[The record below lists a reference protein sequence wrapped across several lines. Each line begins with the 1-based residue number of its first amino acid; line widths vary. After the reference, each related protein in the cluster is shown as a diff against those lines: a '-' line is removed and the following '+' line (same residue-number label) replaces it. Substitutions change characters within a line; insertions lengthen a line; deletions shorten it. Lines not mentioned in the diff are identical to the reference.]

1 VENFQAEVFNMTER
15 SFRIILGIAL
25 LLMLSLNFDMGIYVF
40 IGVLAFEGITNLRI
54 PLLASRF
61 RYGTAFSSNEALS
74 PGCSRIPF
82 DAERALRLLVAALL
96 VATFILYREQT
107 WFFPWFIGSMLLLAG
122 ITNICP
128 MVMALR
134 WAGFK

>member
-1 VENFQAEVFNMTER
+1 M
-15 SFRIILGIAL
+15 L
-25 LLMLSLNFDMGIYVF
+25 LLMLSLGLDEGIYVF
-40 IGVLAFEGITNLRI
+40 IGLLVFEGVTNLRI
-54 PLLASRF
+54 PLLVSKLRLGSEFKASEIL
-61 RYGTAFSSNEALS
+61 G

-82 DAERALRLLVAALL
+82 DAERALRLLVAVLL
-96 VATFILYREQT
+96 VATFVVYKEQT

-134 WAGFK
+134 WVGFK

>member
-15 SFRIILGIAL
+15 SFRIILGTAL

-54 PLLASRF
+54 PLLASRV
-61 RYGTAFSSNEALS
+61 RYGAAFNSNETLS